1 MDTPGGAGPY
11 SWGRRALL
19 MKGPLSQS
27 LAVAFGSNLGDR
39 MGHFCLAVR
48 GLEEAGIHLEAF
60 SSIFETPPHRV
71 SRPTA
76 LPQHGGHGFR

>member
-11 SWGRRALL
+11 SWGRLALL

-60 SSIFETPPHRV
+60 SSIFQSVEEGAELRG
-71 SRPTA
+71 SA
-76 LPQHGGHGFR
+76 AGGDLS